1 MMDLVECNPAFARH
15 LGSYHQSKA
24 AGITEDHSRLDL
36 YNILCTRG
44 SPFGPEIV
52 LDVADP

>member
-15 LGSYHQSKA
+15 LGSYRQSKA
-24 AGITEDHSRLDL
+24 AGITEAHSRLDL